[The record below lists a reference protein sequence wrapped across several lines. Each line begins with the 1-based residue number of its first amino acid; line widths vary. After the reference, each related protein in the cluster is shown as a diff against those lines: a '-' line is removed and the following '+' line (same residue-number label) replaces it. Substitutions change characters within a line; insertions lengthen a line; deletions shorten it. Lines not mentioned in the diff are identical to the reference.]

1 MRITSLLIVSLL
13 LLPLLLLSALSAQ
26 ATESAPDDQ
35 TQLQAPTV
43 APDGQSQLQAPAD
56 AAPVDSE
63 LEREHQR
70 FSQFARQQ
78 VERMNATILG
88 GRNSMRVYKGSD
100 GLYHASYKAIDL
112 GEVVCRVRRAEHDPH
127 YFVGDIVYKELVLE
141 STGQTAEACRK
152 GSFAPVSE
160 KSNRVIYSS
169 QRGGA
174 VGESWRRMRSSIV

>member
-1 MRITSLLIVSLL
+1 MRTSNLPIVSLL
-13 LLPLLLLSALSAQ
+13 LLPLLLLSALPAQ
-26 ATESAPDDQ
+26 AAESAPDVQ
-35 TQLQAPTV
+35 TQLQVPAI
-43 APDGQSQLQAPAD
+43 APDGQSQVQAPAE
-56 AAPVDSE
+56 AAPVDSD
-63 LEREHQR
+63 LAREHER

-78 VERMNATILG
+78 VERMNATMLG

-152 GSFAPVSE
+152 GSFETVSAR
-160 KSNRVIYSS
+160 SNRVIYSS
-169 QRGGA
+169 QRGG
-174 VGESWRRMRSSIV
+174 GWR